1 MMTRWDFVIVMWYY
15 SIYLC
20 IYISN
25 EITSLNI
32 LTEVPNHTDTKS
44 QLMSHNSPV
53 LDLIFL
59 MIIHKAFIRNKVK

>member
-1 MMTRWDFVIVMWYY
+1 M
-15 SIYLC
+15 
-20 IYISN
+20 
-25 EITSLNI
+25 SLNI